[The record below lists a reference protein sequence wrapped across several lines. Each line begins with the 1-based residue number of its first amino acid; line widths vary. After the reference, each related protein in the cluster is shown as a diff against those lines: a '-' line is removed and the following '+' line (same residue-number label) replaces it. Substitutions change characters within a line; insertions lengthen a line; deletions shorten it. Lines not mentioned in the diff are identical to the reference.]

1 MNPLS
6 IFKYGAGAL
15 IVLGAYFFG
24 LNQGHNSEQLKNAR
38 SQISQLIATVQNYET
53 QYKNQ
58 AIALAE
64 LRIAESSARNDGATE
79 STSSKIELKPLQLET
94 QFNASDWNKRVDSYF
109 LKQDRLLTT
118 VEGHLA
124 GNSGAGDK

>member
-24 LNQGHNSEQLKNAR
+24 LNQGQNSEQLKTAR
-38 SQISQLIATVQNYET
+38 SQISQLTATVQNYET

-64 LRIAESSARNDGATE
+64 LRIAESSARNDVERMRNRINVLENRAKT
-79 STSSKIELKPLQLET
+79 TSARDTVQCLRLEQEARGLLLEARSAIEYCRRALSWK
-94 QFNASDWNKRVDSYF
+94 
-109 LKQDRLLTT
+109 
-118 VEGHLA
+118 
-124 GNSGAGDK
+124 

>member
-24 LNQGHNSEQLKNAR
+24 LNQGQNSEQLKTAR
-38 SQISQLIATVQNYET
+38 SQISQLTATVQNYET

-64 LRIAESSARNDGATE
+64 LRIAESSARNDVERMRNRINVIENRAKT
-79 STSSKIELKPLQLET
+79 TSARDTVQCLRLEQEARGLLLEARSAIEYCRRALSWK
-94 QFNASDWNKRVDSYF
+94 
-109 LKQDRLLTT
+109 
-118 VEGHLA
+118 
-124 GNSGAGDK
+124 

>member
-6 IFKYGAGAL
+6 IFKIGAGAL

-24 LNQGHNSEQLKNAR
+24 LNQGQNSEQLKTAR
-38 SQISQLIATVQNYET
+38 SQISQLTATVRNYET

-64 LRIAESSARNDGATE
+64 LRIAESSARNDVERMRKRINVLENRAKTTAARDTVQCLRLEQEARGLLLEAR
-79 STSSKIELKPLQLET
+79 SAIEYCRRALSWK
-94 QFNASDWNKRVDSYF
+94 
-109 LKQDRLLTT
+109 
-118 VEGHLA
+118 
-124 GNSGAGDK
+124 

>member
-6 IFKYGAGAL
+6 IFKYGACAL

-24 LNQGHNSEQLKNAR
+24 LNQGQNSEQLKNAR
-38 SQISQLIATVQNYET
+38 SQISQLTATVQNYET

-64 LRIAESSARNDGATE
+64 LRIAESSARNDVERMRSRINVLENRAKTTAARDTVQCLRLE
-79 STSSKIELKPLQLET
+79 QEARELLLEARSAIEYCRRALSWK
-94 QFNASDWNKRVDSYF
+94 
-109 LKQDRLLTT
+109 
-118 VEGHLA
+118 
-124 GNSGAGDK
+124 

>member
-6 IFKYGAGAL
+6 FFKIGAGAL

-24 LNQGHNSEQLKNAR
+24 LNQGQNSEQLKNAR
-38 SQISQLIATVQNYET
+38 SQISQLTATVQNYET

-64 LRIAESSARNDGATE
+64 LRIAESSARNDVERMRNRINVLENRAKT
-79 STSSKIELKPLQLET
+79 TSARDTVQCLRLEQEARGLLLEARSAIEYCRRALSWK
-94 QFNASDWNKRVDSYF
+94 
-109 LKQDRLLTT
+109 
-118 VEGHLA
+118 
-124 GNSGAGDK
+124 

>member
-24 LNQGHNSEQLKNAR
+24 LNQGQNSEQLKNAR
-38 SQISQLIATVQNYET
+38 SQISQLTATVQNYET

-64 LRIAESSARNDGATE
+64 LRIAESSARNDVERMRSRINVLENRAKTTAARDTVQCLRLEQEARGLLLEAR
-79 STSSKIELKPLQLET
+79 SAIEYCRRALSWK
-94 QFNASDWNKRVDSYF
+94 
-109 LKQDRLLTT
+109 
-118 VEGHLA
+118 
-124 GNSGAGDK
+124 

>member
-1 MNPLS
+1 MNPLA

-38 SQISQLIATVQNYET
+38 SQISQLTATVQNYET

-64 LRIAESSARNDGATE
+64 LRIAESSARNDVE
-79 STSSKIELKPLQLET
+79 RMRSRINVIENRAKTTAARDTVQCLRLE
-94 QFNASDWNKRVDSYF
+94 QEARG
-109 LKQDRLLTT
+109 LLL
-118 VEGHLA
+118 EARSAIDYCRRAL
-124 GNSGAGDK
+124 SWK

>member
-1 MNPLS
+1 MNPFS

-24 LNQGHNSEQLKNAR
+24 LNQGQNSEQLKNAR
-38 SQISQLIATVQNYET
+38 SQISQLTSTVQNYET

-64 LRIAESSARNDGATE
+64 LRIAESSARNDVERMRSRINVLENRAKTVAARDSVQCLRLEQEGR
-79 STSSKIELKPLQLET
+79 QL
-94 QFNASDWNKRVDSYF
+94 
-109 LKQDRLLTT
+109 LL
-118 VEGHLA
+118 EARSAIDYCRRALGW
-124 GNSGAGDK
+124 K

>member
-6 IFKYGAGAL
+6 FFKIGAGAL

-24 LNQGHNSEQLKNAR
+24 LNQGQNSEQLKTAR
-38 SQISQLIATVQNYET
+38 SQISQLTATVRNYET

-64 LRIAESSARNDGATE
+64 LRIAESSARNDVERMRNRINALENRAKTTAARDTVQCLRLEQEARGLLLEAR
-79 STSSKIELKPLQLET
+79 SAIEYCRRALSWK
-94 QFNASDWNKRVDSYF
+94 
-109 LKQDRLLTT
+109 
-118 VEGHLA
+118 
-124 GNSGAGDK
+124 

>member
-24 LNQGHNSEQLKNAR
+24 LNQGQNSEQLKNAR
-38 SQISQLIATVQNYET
+38 SQISQLTATVQNYET

-64 LRIAESSARNDGATE
+64 LRIAESSARNDVERMRSRINVLENRAKTTAARDTVQCLRLEQEGRQLLLEAR
-79 STSSKIELKPLQLET
+79 SAIEYCRRALSWK
-94 QFNASDWNKRVDSYF
+94 
-109 LKQDRLLTT
+109 
-118 VEGHLA
+118 
-124 GNSGAGDK
+124 

>member
-24 LNQGHNSEQLKNAR
+24 LNQGQNSEQLKNAR
-38 SQISQLIATVQNYET
+38 SQISQLTATVQNYET

-64 LRIAESSARNDGATE
+64 LRIAESSARNDVERMRSRINVLENRAKTTAARDTVQCLRLE
-79 STSSKIELKPLQLET
+79 QEARELLLEARSAIEYCRRALSWK
-94 QFNASDWNKRVDSYF
+94 
-109 LKQDRLLTT
+109 
-118 VEGHLA
+118 
-124 GNSGAGDK
+124 

>member
-24 LNQGHNSEQLKNAR
+24 LNQGQNSEQLKTAR
-38 SQISQLIATVQNYET
+38 SQISQLTATVQNYET

-58 AIALAE
+58 AIPLAE
-64 LRIAESSARNDGATE
+64 LRIAESSARNDVERMRNRINVLENRAKT
-79 STSSKIELKPLQLET
+79 TSARDTVQCLRLEQEARGLLLEARSAIEYCRRALSWK
-94 QFNASDWNKRVDSYF
+94 
-109 LKQDRLLTT
+109 
-118 VEGHLA
+118 
-124 GNSGAGDK
+124 